1 MTSAS
6 LRKWHRWISVPAALF
21 LLWASCTGVWL
32 AGVEFFGA
40 DEALREKLREQVS
53 PVNTQT
59 PDADFAAALAKA
71 RAAVAEKVGVAPL
84 DKVLWQMKGD
94 EPTIT
99 FFLGKPGGGED
110 RQVVV
115 NANTGA
121 VLRIESYT
129 DKPFLLRLHSGEAFG
144 DGGLVGAMLWGF
156 SLVVLTLSGIWIYM
170 KMKPTQPRTGLRK
183 IFWAVALTATL
194 SLSARADSP
203 FYTDDPN
210 FSPGWEIKMG
220 ATAEHNSGGDI
231 LTEVLDW
238 NYAVVPNVR
247 LNLTTYTKH
256 HWPSGG
262 TDAFG
267 YGDTEFKIK
276 WRFLDEDPKSWRPAI
291 GIAPK
296 VYFPT
301 AETAHGLGDGVWRFQ
316 IPLQFGKTVGKWY
329 HWGEAGYQWAFD
341 ETATDMA
348 YAGIGTLYNFTPHFA
363 LGTELFG
370 NVPMDTKKEW
380 NVLTTL
386 GAIWT
391 FNEHWSVKASVS
403 HALRDAQ
410 HGGPA
415 PSGVFYL
422 VWNF

>member
-1 MTSAS
+1 MQKF
-6 LRKWHRWISVPAALF
+6 LRQWHRWIGFPATVF
-21 LLWASCTGVWL
+21 LLLASVSGIWL

-40 DEALREKLREQVS
+40 DEALREKTRVLVS
-53 PVNTQT
+53 PVTTQT
-59 PDADFAAALAKA
+59 PDADFAAGLAKA
-71 RAAVAEKVGVAPL
+71 RAAVAAKVGAVPV
-84 DKVLWQMKGD
+84 DKIAWQFKGD
-94 EPTIT
+94 QPAIV
-99 FFLGKPGGGED
+99 FYLGKPTGGED
-110 RQVVV
+110 RKVTCD
-115 NANTGA
+115 ARDGH
-121 VLRIESYT
+121 VLGVEDYT
-129 DKPFLLRLHSGEAFG
+129 DKSFMLRLHSGEVFG
-144 DGGLVGAMLWGF
+144 DGGLVLAMFWG
-156 SLVVLTLSGIWIYM
+156 LALALLTISGILIYF
-170 KMKPTQPRTGLRK
+170 KMKRPNATGIRR
-183 IFWAVALTATL
+183 IFWLAAASATL
-194 SLSARADSP
+194 ALPARADSP

-220 ATAEHNSGGDI
+220 FTGEHNSGGDN

-256 HWPSGG
+256 IWPSGG

-301 AETAHGLGDGVWRFQ
+301 ADTNHGLGDGVWRFQ
-316 IPLQFGKTVGKWY
+316 IPLQFGKAVGKWY
-329 HWGEAGYQWAFD
+329 HWGEAGYQWAFED
-341 ETATDMA
+341 TATDVA
-348 YAGIGTLYNFTPHFA
+348 YAGIGTLYNFTSHFA

-370 NVPMDTKKEW
+370 NVPMDNKKEW

-386 GAIWT
+386 GAVWT

-415 PSGVFYL
+415 PSGVLYL

>member
-1 MTSAS
+1 MIWKFQIWKAMIF
-6 LRKWHRWISVPAALF
+6 LILHGDSVSYLI
-21 LLWASCTGVWL
+21 
-32 AGVEFFGA
+32 FF
-40 DEALREKLREQVS
+40 S
-53 PVNTQT
+53 
-59 PDADFAAALAKA
+59 LAK
-71 RAAVAEKVGVAPL
+71 R
-84 DKVLWQMKGD
+84 
-94 EPTIT
+94 
-99 FFLGKPGGGED
+99 
-110 RQVVV
+110 
-115 NANTGA
+115 
-121 VLRIESYT
+121 Y
-129 DKPFLLRLHSGEAFG
+129 
-144 DGGLVGAMLWGF
+144 
-156 SLVVLTLSGIWIYM
+156 WIYM